1 MRFVVVGG
9 GVSGVCCAEE
19 LCRLCPD
26 ASITLVSADRV
37 LKGVSVVARLSRC
50 LEELALVERRLNDL
64 PWPNLRL
71 VQGVAAGLDAEGQV
85 GACLRAVR
93 CKGVRVGR
101 HVAGCWLGFTGRG
114 SHAAGGGSR

>member
-1 MRFVVVGG
+1 LGG
-9 GVSGVCCAEE
+9 LSVPARHASA
-19 LCRLCPD
+19 RPD
-26 ASITLVSADRV
+26 MHTPPARMQ
-37 LKGVSVVARLSRC
+37 GVSVVARLSRC